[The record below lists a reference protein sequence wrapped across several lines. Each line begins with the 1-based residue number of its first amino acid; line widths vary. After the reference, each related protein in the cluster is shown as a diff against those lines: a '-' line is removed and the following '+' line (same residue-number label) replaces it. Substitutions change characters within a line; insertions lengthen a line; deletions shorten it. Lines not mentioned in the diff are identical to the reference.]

1 MRSVGIE
8 EELLVVDG
16 ETGRP
21 ISVAQRVIKQVEE
34 TEAADSEKRA
44 EKGPG
49 GTVGAELQQQQ
60 LETDTPVRT
69 ELADLDADVRTWRDV
84 AIVAARKTGARVV
97 ASGTSPMPVQPEPV
111 PDERYLRIAEQFGLT
126 TAEQLTCG
134 CHVHVSVASDD
145 EGVAVL
151 DRIRVWLP
159 SLLALSANSPFWQGA
174 DSHYASFRSQ
184 AMIRWPSAGP
194 TGVFGSAA
202 AYHSL
207 VSAMVAS
214 GVLLDE
220 GMVYFDAR
228 LSRQYPTVEIRA
240 ADVCMDARD
249 AVLVAGLCR
258 GLVETAAR
266 DWNDGRAAPNVPT
279 EMLRLATWQAGR
291 FGIDGDLLDPL
302 TGASRPSA
310 EILDALVEYVG
321 PALDADGDLDLVTER
336 LAEVRDRGNGARRQ
350 RSVLERTNR
359 IGDVV
364 ADVARVTAGQHG

>member
-1 MRSVGIE
+1 
-8 EELLVVDG
+8 
-16 ETGRP
+16 
-21 ISVAQRVIKQVEE
+21 
-34 TEAADSEKRA
+34 
-44 EKGPG
+44 
-49 GTVGAELQQQQ
+49 
-60 LETDTPVRT
+60 
-69 ELADLDADVRTWRDV
+69 
-84 AIVAARKTGARVV
+84 
-97 ASGTSPMPVQPEPV
+97 
-111 PDERYLRIAEQFGLT
+111 
-126 TAEQLTCG
+126 
-134 CHVHVSVASDD
+134 VHVSVTSDD

-159 SLLALSANSPFWQGA
+159 SLLAVSANSPFWQGA

-194 TGVFGSAA
+194 AGVFGSAA
-202 AYHSL
+202 AYHAL

-266 DWNDGRAAPNVPT
+266 DWNAGRSAPDVPT